1 MENLGNEKVLK
12 KVSAAKKLSQDEIN
26 KIMNKTP
33 KLIGKVRSI
42 QDKIDDITIREDGTV
57 VHNYLRVSK
66 SNTEYRIQKKRLK
79 RHIK

>member
-12 KVSAAKKLSQDEIN
+12 KVSASKKLSQDEIN

-42 QDKIDDITIREDGTV
+42 
-57 VHNYLRVSK
+57 
-66 SNTEYRIQKKRLK
+66 
-79 RHIK
+79 